1 MEPWNEINLFQNVQ
15 GYFNRFLE
23 RNYNYGWV
31 LYKDTT
37 ILGLALGSIIP
48 TARGDY
54 CRIEDFCIIPS
65 YQLKGYG
72 SQFINFISDELK
84 KYNVNS
90 IILNTIKGFPSHKF
104 YIKNEFKEIDSSVML
119 LKVFD

>member
-31 LYKDTT
+31 LYKENT

-48 TARGDY
+48 TTRGDY

-119 LKVFD
+119 LKEFD